1 MALPR
6 SLSCHWQPRCW
17 AVGSTSQ
24 PWETSN
30 SLDHRS
36 GPAGVHLSC
45 MCRKWWRS
53 EAHVVT
59 SRATCALLMKSR
71 LWFAGCLVCFR
82 LLGYEHRGRVSACL
96 KFVSTTVSHSVSF
109 KTGTTVF
116 LQTVFPSC
124 KLWLP
129 MQSHHRGNL
138 QNCGPCPRKKYIY
151 CRLFF
156 LSTICLPPEIKRKW
170 LQKANT
176 LFYCM
181 TESFA

>member
-129 MQSHHRGNL
+129 MQSHHRG
-138 QNCGPCPRKKYIY
+138 KS
-151 CRLFF
+151 
-156 LSTICLPPEIKRKW
+156 LSTFRIVAPVQGKNIFI
-170 LQKANT
+170 AGS
-176 LFYCM
+176 
-181 TESFA
+181 SFCPQFAFLLR